1 MDAPTAIA
9 LIRSTS
15 LATLAEGEVTRMIR
29 AGTLVPG
36 QQVKEADMARLLG
49 VGRTAVR
56 EALRALEAAGMVRI
70 EKNRGAFV
78 RSIGEAEAR
87 EIHFLRGEIEA
98 IAGALLAPRIS
109 EAQIAELRALAAH
122 ADGEPTRLRADMP
135 DLAFHRRVVE
145 FAGNGRLADIHRR
158 LADELRLVSRVAP
171 SEDDLPACAAAEH
184 RSIVDALAARD
195 AAAAAS
201 ASRSHVAAAVRR
213 RLATGTRGDG

>member
-29 AGTLVPG
+29 AGTLAPG
-36 QQVKEADMARLLG
+36 QQVKEADMARRLG

-78 RSIGEAEAR
+78 RMIGEAEAR

-109 EAQIAELRALAAH
+109 DAQIAELRALAAK
-122 ADGEPTRLRADMP
+122 ADGEPARLRADMA
-135 DLAFHRRVVE
+135 DLPLHRRIVE
-145 FAGNGRLADIHRR
+145 LAGNRRLADIHRR

-171 SEDDLPACAAAEH
+171 PEGDEHARAAAEH
-184 RSIVDALAARD
+184 QGIVDALAARD
-195 AAAAAS
+195 AAAAAA
-201 ASRSHVAAAVRR
+201 ASRSHVAAAVGR
-213 RLATGTRGDG
+213 RLAAGMRGDG